1 MNSLFLL
8 QFTFSYVHSL
18 FVIASEYFSLA
29 SILDYLRERFV
40 HLYVLC
46 FSFFS
51 FLHSEFSL
59 TFSSFKSSLR
69 LFQCLDSREKIV
81 TVDMSRNSKSQSLSI
96 DSSSTSES
104 SAQHQRIA
112 SQQSFTSQM
121 TSQRAVSVVENRQ
134 TAERL
139 VYNVMRYRYRNI
151 RDVLSHLDD
160 TTMQSVEKYSV
171 YLQTLAEC
179 MKHRDEAK
187 AIIAMLYQHVKQ
199 RQFVSQRIIN
209 QKIYA
214 EI

>member
-1 MNSLFLL
+1 TYTSCVFL
-8 QFTFSYVHSL
+8 S
-18 FVIASEYFSLA
+18 
-29 SILDYLRERFV
+29 
-40 HLYVLC
+40 
-46 FSFFS
+46 S

-69 LFQCLDSREKIV
+69 LFQCLDSREKIM
-81 TVDMSRNSKSQSLSI
+81 TVDMSSKSKSQSLSI

-121 TSQRAVSVVENRQ
+121 TSQRAVSVTENRQ

-151 RDVLSHLDD
+151 RNVLSHLDD

-171 YLQTLAEC
+171 YLQILAEC

-199 RQFVSQRIIN
+199 RQFVSQRIID